1 MFSKLFRK
9 TQPKEATPASARAVS
24 KEMEARLLILA
35 LKNGQPV
42 RRAA

>member
-1 MFSKLFRK
+1 MLTKLFWK
-9 TQPKEATPASARAVS
+9 SSTPKPAPAPARTVS

-42 RRAA
+42 RRPN